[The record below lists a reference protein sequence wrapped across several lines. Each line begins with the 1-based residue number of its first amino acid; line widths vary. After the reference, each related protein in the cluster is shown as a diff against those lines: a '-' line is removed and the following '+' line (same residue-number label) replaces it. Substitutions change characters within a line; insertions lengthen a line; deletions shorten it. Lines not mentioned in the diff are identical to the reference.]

1 VLLSVIV
8 CVLDANVVEILQAHA
23 NVASGVHSEEA
34 PTCSNGDC
42 ILFVFLYG
50 MS

>member
-8 CVLDANVVEILQAHA
+8 CVLDANVVILQAHA

>member
-1 VLLSVIV
+1 V
-8 CVLDANVVEILQAHA
+8 ANVVEILQAQV
-23 NVASGVHSEEA
+23 NVASEVHSGEV
-34 PTCSNGDC
+34 PTSSNGDC